1 MLEAMEEGSEIYC
14 ASQWSRNHSDMS
26 QVSPEERGAGGQDEL
41 VGLDLFLL
49 ARDRHIKKVL
59 LFPQLL
65 ERIAD
70 VPLEVVPLKTKFIPW
85 PHVDTSK
92 IRVTTTSA
100 NVTLI
105 KIFTTYLILNSKKS
119 RVRVQNFNFSLVII
133 SVREVQLLIL
143 SLIGQVTLFCQ
154 PMNNHSRPCLLKRF
168 CQQRLRSG

>member
-1 MLEAMEEGSEIYC
+1 
-14 ASQWSRNHSDMS
+14 MS
-26 QVSPEERGAGGQDEL
+26 QVSPEEGGAGGQDEL

-59 LFPQLL
+59 LIPQFL
-65 ERIAD
+65 ERLAD

-105 KIFTTYLILNSKKS
+105 KIFTTYLILNSIQRNQEFVS
-119 RVRVQNFNFSLVII
+119 RI
-133 SVREVQLLIL
+133 STFLLL
-143 SLIGQVTLFCQ
+143 SYQSEKY
-154 PMNNHSRPCLLKRF
+154 NY
-168 CQQRLRSG
+168 